1 MEKKLLA
8 GQIEHISWNSIVLKR
23 GDTKD
28 TIAIPAR
35 VLSQLETGQHLHLLF
50 RKNCLV
56 RIFNRSTQTV
66 FETDFFA
73 HHPGLR
79 KYQTLIFLVAAMICA
94 IPVIGAA
101 IGMVLIAVL
110 IGTSLKRN
118 EEIAIKVALVS
129 AVTAVSYV
137 ALASLLLLNG
147 HFWWGFIAC
156 AILVFMAFKS
166 AATISAQEARLLSQE
181 VSRNE

>member
-23 GDTKD
+23 GETKE

-35 VLSQLETGQHLHLLF
+35 VLSQLETGQHLRLLF

-56 RIFNRSTQTV
+56 RVFNRSTQTV
-66 FETDFFA
+66 YETDFFA
-73 HHPGLR
+73 HKPGWR
-79 KYQTLIFLVAAMICA
+79 KYQTLIFLIAAMICA
-94 IPVIGAA
+94 IPVMGAVL
-101 IGMVLIAVL
+101 GMILIAAL

-156 AILVFMAFKS
+156 ALLVFMALKS
-166 AATISAQEARLLSQE
+166 AATITEQEARLLSQE